1 MSVFVGAGAAL
12 LLLTLAWLTR
22 PLWRMP
28 GSKSLLVA
36 IAGFALIISV
46 AGYAWLGTPQ
56 ALNAELRAPP
66 PPVTAAQVE
75 AMVQGLAA
83 RLKERPDDSDGWV
96 MLGRSYAALDRHPEA
111 VPAFQR
117 ALALRPRDAGL
128 MADYADALAMA
139 GGGTLAG
146 EPTRVIEQALAIEP
160 AHPKLLALAG
170 TAAFSRKDFAGAL
183 RHWEKLAQVAPD
195 SEYMAQLQS
204 GIDAARQRL
213 AGPAAAAASA
223 PTASP
228 AAPIASVPATAAASV
243 SGEVRLAP
251 ALAAKAAPE
260 DTVFIFARAAEG
272 SRMPLAILRKQVK
285 DLPVRFTLDDSL
297 AMSPA
302 AKLSSA
308 ARVVVGARISKS
320 GDAMPRA
327 GDLQGLSA
335 PLAPGSPGASALQ
348 IEINQ
353 SVVP

>member
-1 MSVFVGAGAAL
+1 MSVFLGAGAAL

-22 PLWRMP
+22 PLWRTP
-28 GSKSLLVA
+28 GSKSLLA
-36 IAGFALIISV
+36 TIGGFVVLISA
-46 AGYAWLGTPQ
+46 AGYAWIGTPQ
-56 ALNAELRAPP
+56 ALNAELRTPP

-75 AMVQGLAA
+75 AMVQGLAE
-83 RLKERPDDSDGWV
+83 RLKQRPDDADGWV

-139 GGGTLAG
+139 SGGTLAG
-146 EPTRVIEQALAIEP
+146 EPSRVIDQALAIEP
-160 AHPKLLALAG
+160 ANPKLLALAG
-170 TAAFSRKDFAGAL
+170 TAAFSRNDFAGAL
-183 RHWEKLAQVAPD
+183 RHWEKLAQLAPD

-213 AGPAAAAASA
+213 AGPAAAQASA

-228 AAPIASVPATAAASV
+228 TAPVAATAAASV

-272 SRMPLAILRKQVK
+272 PRMPLAILRKQVK
-285 DLPVRFTLDDSL
+285 DLPLRFTLDDSL

-308 ARVVVGARISKS
+308 TRVVVGARISKS

-335 PLAPGSPGASALQ
+335 PLVPGSPGASGLK

-353 SVVP
+353 SVAP

>member
-1 MSVFVGAGAAL
+1 MSVFLGAGAAL

-22 PLWRMP
+22 PLWRTP
-28 GSKSLLVA
+28 GSKSLLA
-36 IAGFALIISV
+36 TIGGFVVLISA
-46 AGYAWLGTPQ
+46 AGYAWIGTPQ
-56 ALNAELRAPP
+56 ALNAELRTPP

-75 AMVQGLAA
+75 AMVQGLAE
-83 RLKERPDDSDGWV
+83 RLKQRPDDADGWV
-96 MLGRSYAALDRHPEA
+96 MLGCSYAALDRHPEA

-139 GGGTLAG
+139 SGGTLAG
-146 EPTRVIEQALAIEP
+146 EPSRVIDQALAIEP
-160 AHPKLLALAG
+160 ANPKLLALAG
-170 TAAFSRKDFAGAL
+170 TAAFSRNDFAGAL
-183 RHWEKLAQVAPD
+183 RHWEKLAQLAPD

-213 AGPAAAAASA
+213 AGPAAAQASA

-228 AAPIASVPATAAASV
+228 TAPVAATAAASV

-272 SRMPLAILRKQVK
+272 PRMPLAILRKQVK
-285 DLPVRFTLDDSL
+285 DLPLRFTLDDSL

-308 ARVVVGARISKS
+308 TRVVVGARISKS

-335 PLAPGSPGASALQ
+335 PLVPGSPGASGLK

-353 SVVP
+353 SVAP

>member
-1 MSVFVGAGAAL
+1 MSLFLAAGAAL

-22 PLWRMP
+22 PLWRTP
-28 GSKSLLVA
+28 GSKGLLA
-36 IAGFALIISV
+36 TLAAFTLIISA
-46 AGYAWLGTPQ
+46 AGYAWLGSPQ
-56 ALNAELRAPP
+56 ALNAELRTPP
-66 PPVTAAQVE
+66 PPVTVAQVE
-75 AMVQGLAA
+75 TMVQGLAQ
-83 RLKERPDDSDGWV
+83 RLKERPDDAQGWV

-117 ALALRPRDAGL
+117 ALALRPRDADL

-139 GGGTLAG
+139 SGGSLAG
-146 EPTRVIEQALAIEP
+146 EPSRAIDQALAIEP

-170 TAAFSRKDFAGAL
+170 TAAFSRNDFAGAL
-183 RHWEKLAQVAPD
+183 RHWEKLAQLAPD

-213 AGPAAAAASA
+213 AGPLAATSA
-223 PTASP
+223 P
-228 AAPIASVPATAAASV
+228 APKPSSATAAAPAASSV

-260 DTVFIFARAAEG
+260 DTVFVFARAAEG
-272 SRMPLAILRKQVK
+272 PRMPLAILRKQVK
-285 DLPVRFTLDDSL
+285 DLPLRFTLDDSL

-335 PLAPGSPGASALQ
+335 PVAPGASGLK

-353 SVVP
+353 SVAP

>member
-1 MSVFVGAGAAL
+1 MSVFLAAGAAL

-22 PLWRMP
+22 PLWRTP
-28 GSKSLLVA
+28 GSKSLLA
-36 IAGFALIISV
+36 MLAGFTLIISA
-46 AGYAWLGTPQ
+46 AGYAWIGTPQ
-56 ALNAELRAPP
+56 ALNAELRTP
-66 PPVTAAQVE
+66 PPVTVAQVE
-75 AMVQGLAA
+75 SMVQGLAE
-83 RLKERPDDSDGWV
+83 RLKGRPDDAEGWV

-139 GGGTLAG
+139 SGGKLAG
-146 EPTRVIEQALAIEP
+146 EPSRVIDQALAIEP
-160 AHPKLLALAG
+160 ANPKLLALAG
-170 TAAFSRKDFAGAL
+170 TAAFSRNDFAGAL
-183 RHWEKLAQVAPD
+183 RHWEKLAQLAPD

-213 AGPAAAAASA
+213 AGPAAAAQTPALK
-223 PTASP
+223 ASP
-228 AAPIASVPATAAASV
+228 AAAAAASAV
-243 SGEVRLAP
+243 SGEVHLSP

-272 SRMPLAILRKQVK
+272 PRMPLAILRKQVK
-285 DLPVRFTLDDSL
+285 DLPVHFTLDDSL

-335 PLAPGSPGASALQ
+335 PLVPGSPGASGLK

>member
-1 MSVFVGAGAAL
+1 MSVFLGAGAAL

-22 PLWRMP
+22 PLWRTP
-28 GSKSLLVA
+28 GSKSLLAA

-46 AGYAWLGTPQ
+46 AGYAWIGTPQ

-75 AMVQGLAA
+75 AMVRGLAE
-83 RLKERPDDSDGWV
+83 RLKERPDDADGWV
-96 MLGRSYAALDRHPEA
+96 MLARSYAALDRHPEA

-139 GGGTLAG
+139 SGGTLAG
-146 EPTRVIEQALAIEP
+146 EPSRVIDQALAIEP

-183 RHWEKLAQVAPD
+183 RHWEKLAQLAPD

-213 AGPAAAAASA
+213 AGPAAAPASA
-223 PTASP
+223 PTASTT
-228 AAPIASVPATAAASV
+228 APIAPVPATAAASV

-251 ALAAKAAPE
+251 DLAAKVAPE

-272 SRMPLAILRKQVK
+272 PRMPLAILRKQVK
-285 DLPVRFTLDDSL
+285 DLPVQFTLDDSL

-320 GDAMPRA
+320 GDAIPRA

-335 PLAPGSPGASALQ
+335 LLVPGSPGASGLK

>member
-1 MSVFVGAGAAL
+1 MSLFLAAGAAL

-22 PLWRMP
+22 PLWRTP
-28 GSKSLLVA
+28 GSKGLLATLAAFTLV
-36 IAGFALIISV
+36 ISA
-46 AGYAWLGTPQ
+46 AGYAWIGTPQ

-66 PPVTAAQVE
+66 PPVTVAQVE
-75 AMVQGLAA
+75 TMVQGLAQ
-83 RLKERPDDSDGWV
+83 RLKERPDDADGWV

-139 GGGTLAG
+139 SGGSLAG
-146 EPTRVIEQALAIEP
+146 EPSRVIDQALAIEP

-170 TAAFSRKDFAGAL
+170 TAAFSRNDFAGAL
-183 RHWEKLAQVAPD
+183 RHWEKLAQLAPD

-213 AGPAAAAASA
+213 AGPAAAQAAVPKAQSVANTAASG
-223 PTASP
+223 
-228 AAPIASVPATAAASV
+228 V

-272 SRMPLAILRKQVK
+272 PRMPLAILRKQVK

-335 PLAPGSPGASALQ
+335 PLVPGSPGASGLK

-353 SVVP
+353 SVAP